1 MGEWGEEWS
10 RYYIC
15 YLGTVN
21 YYNGDIYDGGM
32 VGGKREGNQSSYE
45 WAGGDRVRGEFHND
59 MPVSGKI
66 LIKGEG

>member
-1 MGEWGEEWS
+1 M
-10 RYYIC
+10 
-15 YLGTVN
+15 N

-32 VGGKREGNQSSYE
+32 LGGRREGNQCSYE

-59 MPVSGKI
+59 MPVAGKI